1 MKYFFT
7 LQININLLVIIKYS
21 FWKML
26 NQKNLFWISTITL
39 FSMLILTGVLYFVY
53 YDTLVVYFIHYGYP
67 TYIIYPLA
75 VLKIVGSIIILSNKN
90 KFLKELAYA
99 GFFFNFILAFFAH
112 YMVNEFDPF
121 PTISLILL
129 FTSYFTGKKV
139 RP

>member
-1 MKYFFT
+1 
-7 LQININLLVIIKYS
+7 
-21 FWKML
+21 ML
-26 NQKNLFWISTITL
+26 NQKNIYWITTMTL
-39 FSMLILTGVLYFVY
+39 FSLLILTGVLYVVF
-53 YDTLVVYFIHYGYP
+53 YDSLVVYFKRYGYP
-67 TYIIYPLA
+67 IYIIYPLA
-75 VLKIVGSIIILSNKN
+75 VLKILGSIIILSNKN

-129 FTSYFTGKKV
+129 LTSYFTGKKV